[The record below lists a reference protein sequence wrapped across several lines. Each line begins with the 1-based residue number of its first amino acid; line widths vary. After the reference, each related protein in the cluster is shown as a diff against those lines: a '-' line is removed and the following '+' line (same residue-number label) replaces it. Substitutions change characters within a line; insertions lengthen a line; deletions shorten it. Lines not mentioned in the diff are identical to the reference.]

1 MFETHIYPLQQSFSW
16 RDVLF
21 NALGLNL
28 LWRFLHLYIYVPPE
42 LIKTFLTT
50 IFLLV
55 TYE

>member
-21 NALGLNL
+21 NALGLHL

-42 LIKTFLTT
+42 LIKN
-50 IFLLV
+50 IFNYNFSSCNL
-55 TYE
+55 